1 MSNNINTK
9 INQAM
14 ISLDGLEKA
23 SAKPF
28 LLTRINAALSK
39 TGNET
44 IWSSIAFYLRKPM
57 VAGLAIILVLT
68 INILAINNRNKFLER
83 ESITKSITPQKY
95 DFAINVSVMYDI
107 ENQEP

>member
-14 ISLDGLEKA
+14 LSIDGMEKA
-23 SAKPF
+23 SPKPF
-28 LLTRINAALSK
+28 LLTRVNAALNNR
-39 TGNET
+39 GAET
-44 IWSSIAFYLRKPM
+44 IWTKIAFYLKKPT
-57 VAGLAIILVLT
+57 VAAVAILLVFT
-68 INILAINNRNKFLER
+68 VNIIAINNRNKLVER
-83 ESITKSITPQKY
+83 ESLTKSISPQKY